1 MKSTFSVLFF
11 VKKDK
16 QKINGS
22 YPIFVRITIDGVAS
36 RFNSKLDVQPKL
48 WDGKAGKAAGRS
60 AEATRINRL
69 LDDINASLN
78 TIYHELQRRDNY
90 VTAEK
95 VKNEFLGHSENHDT
109 ILNLFQKHNDDVKQL
124 VGISKTIA
132 TYRKYEV
139 TRRHLAEFIQ
149 SKYNLSDISIKEITP
164 MFITDFELY
173 LRTTCKC
180 GYNTTAKFMQFFKR
194 IILIARNNGILIGD
208 PFANYKIRLEKV
220 DRGYLTEDEIK
231 IILKKKMVSERLE
244 NVRDLFIFSC
254 FTGLAFSDIHGLR
267 KEHIVED
274 SNGVRW
280 IRKGRQKTK
289 IMCNIPLMEVPLKIL
304 EKYST
309 NEYCRKHGV
318 LFPVLCNQKMNACL
332 KELADICGIKKTLT
346 THVARHTFATFALAN
361 GVSIE
366 SVAKMLGHT
375 NVQMTRHYAR
385 VLDRT
390 VIREMSQI
398 KMDFHFSM

>member
-1 MKSTFSVLFF
+1 MKSTFKVLFYL
-11 VKKDK
+11 KKGSEK
-16 QKINGS
+16 KNGEVM
-22 YPIFVRITIDGVAS
+22 IMARITIDG
-36 RFNSKLDVQPKL
+36 KLCQFSTKQSILPEN
-48 WDGKAGKAAGRS
+48 WNIAAGKAKGKDAGK
-60 AEATRINRL
+60 INAL
-69 LDDINASLN
+69 LEDIKASLN
-78 TIYHELQRRDNY
+78 NIYHEQQRRDNY

-95 VKNEFLGHSENHDT
+95 VKNEFLGHSEKHET
-109 ILNLFQKHNDDVKQL
+109 ILNLFKKHNDDVKQL

-149 SKYNLSDISIKEITP
+149 SKYNISDIAINEITP

-318 LFPVLCNQKMNACL
+318 LFPVLCNQKMNAYL

>member
-1 MKSTFSVLFF
+1 MKSTFKVLFYL
-11 VKKDK
+11 KKGSEK
-16 QKINGS
+16 KNGEVM
-22 YPIFVRITIDGVAS
+22 IMARITIDG
-36 RFNSKLDVQPKL
+36 KLCQFSTKQSILPEN
-48 WDGKAGKAAGRS
+48 WNIAAGKAKGKDAGR
-60 AEATRINRL
+60 
-69 LDDINASLN
+69 INALLEDIKAYLN
-78 TIYHELQRRDNY
+78 NIYHEQQRRDNY

-95 VKNEFLGHSENHDT
+95 VKNEFLGHSEKHET
-109 ILNLFQKHNDDVKQL
+109 ILDLFKKHNDDVKQL

-149 SKYNLSDISIKEITP
+149 SKYNISDIAINEITP

-180 GYNTTAKFMQFFKR
+180 SYNTTAKFMQFFKR

>member
-1 MKSTFSVLFF
+1 MKSTFKVLFYL
-11 VKKDK
+11 KKGSEK
-16 QKINGS
+16 KNGEVM
-22 YPIFVRITIDGVAS
+22 IMARITIDG
-36 RFNSKLDVQPKL
+36 KLCQFSTKQSILPEN
-48 WDGKAGKAAGRS
+48 WNIAAGKAKGKDAGR
-60 AEATRINRL
+60 INAL
-69 LDDINASLN
+69 LEDIKASLN
-78 TIYHELQRRDNY
+78 NIYHEQQRRDNY

-95 VKNEFLGHSENHDT
+95 VKNEFLGHSEKHET
-109 ILNLFQKHNDDVKQL
+109 ILDLFKKHNDDVKQL

-149 SKYNLSDISIKEITP
+149 SKYNISDIAINEITP

-180 GYNTTAKFMQFFKR
+180 SYNTTAKFMQFFKR

-304 EKYST
+304 EKYTT